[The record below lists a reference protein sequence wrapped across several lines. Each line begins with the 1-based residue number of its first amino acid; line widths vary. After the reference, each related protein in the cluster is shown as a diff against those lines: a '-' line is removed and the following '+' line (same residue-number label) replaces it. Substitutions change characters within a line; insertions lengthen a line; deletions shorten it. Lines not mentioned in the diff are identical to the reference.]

1 MACCFVE
8 ESEQGEQMKNQEF
21 DDILASLQQI
31 VRQAYTLG
39 RSDALKQVVEVLKAD
54 AASAKPLALMGPA
67 EEAGS
72 DTAVPQVDSVAVR
85 PEQATPEPF
94 KASNDDHGTASSA
107 EDPTPWYARQPRGM
121 W

>member
-1 MACCFVE
+1 LTERAASVKTRPKGDGM
-8 ESEQGEQMKNQEF
+8 QTQEF
-21 DDILASLQQI
+21 DEILASLQQI

-67 EEAGS
+67 DEAAPLVTPPPQES
-72 DTAVPQVDSVAVR
+72 AVPAS
-85 PEQATPEPF
+85 PPPM
-94 KASNDDHGTASSA
+94 KASNDDHGTPPPSTDAA
-107 EDPTPWYARQPRGM
+107 PWWARQPRSA